1 VRVKNWREDAQPEW
15 PEAAS
20 ATKATPAAEGDTQAF
35 AETAAQRVA
44 PTDADETTVLP
55 QAAPADGSG
64 AEGRADL
71 TELLSVFDRFDRP
84 DATPGAGGATET
96 PRRARSGGEV
106 FTPRGGVRTP
116 AAGAAPRD
124 PFPPVRGGVGG
135 VRETPV
141 APGSIPQQASASPSI
156 PAQAPAS
163 ASIPQQASASPSIPQ
178 QASTSVP
185 AAAPAP
191 TPGAPRGGALHD
203 PWDEPVQSGHTHD
216 PHEVTIQLDG
226 IGLQL
231 DGSLRA
237 AKAAPRG
244 GGAESSDGPVF
255 VDESGRR
262 SRRFRRLGMLVAIAC
277 AVYAVVIV
285 ATVLSGNSNA
295 PWLPVQDPKK
305 DTPAGQVDTSPVPA
319 ESAPPAGTEGVTP
332 GASPSVSDGVT
343 PSPGADA
350 TAPDDAGSTE
360 EPGASTD
367 PEPTAT
373 KPTTRP
379 GADPTPDPD
388 PTDTAPTPDPEPT
401 ETDTGEPTP
410 DPTPTEDPGDTAGTG
425 TDTVAAAPADL
436 GPVNQGP
443 VAEPAAPASPYDP
456 SPEYTL

>member
-1 VRVKNWREDAQPEW
+1 MKNWREDAQPEW

-20 ATKATPAAEGDTQAF
+20 ATRATPTAEGDTQAF

-44 PTDADETTVLP
+44 PADADETTVLP
-55 QAAPADGSG
+55 QAAAADGSG
-64 AEGRADL
+64 SEGRADL
-71 TELLSVFDRFDRP
+71 TELLSAFDRFDRSE
-84 DATPGAGGATET
+84 AAGGAGGAHET

-106 FTPRGGVRTP
+106 FTPRAGARTP

-124 PFPPVRGGVGG
+124 PFPPVGAGVSGSH
-135 VRETPV
+135 ETPV
-141 APGSIPQQASASPSI
+141 ASARAS
-156 PAQAPAS
+156 APAS
-163 ASIPQQASASPSIPQ
+163 A
-178 QASTSVP
+178 
-185 AAAPAP
+185 AAPVSTAG
-191 TPGAPRGGALHD
+191 TPASGAVGD
-203 PWDEPVQSGHTHD
+203 PWDEPAPSGHTHD

-244 GGAESSDGPVF
+244 GGAEGSDGPVF

-262 SRRFRRLGMLVAIAC
+262 SRRFRRLGMLVGIAC

-295 PWLPVQDPKK
+295 PWLPVQAPQQ
-305 DTPAGQVDTSPVPA
+305 DTPAGQVDTSPQPA
-319 ESAPPAGTEGVTP
+319 ESAPPAGTDGVTP

-350 TAPDDAGSTE
+350 TAPDETGTTE
-360 EPGASTD
+360 EPGSTTD

-410 DPTPTEDPGDTAGTG
+410 DPTPTEEPGDTAGTG
-425 TDTVAAAPADL
+425 TDTVAAAPVDP
-436 GPVNQGP
+436 GPVTEGP
-443 VAEPAAPASPYDP
+443 TAPASPYDP